1 MPDTT
6 PTPQPPIEPDPA
18 RATSGKLTPLE
29 NITPSPTP
37 ARVGHSFF
45 DASSHRS
52 LPVPQIKYSAIR
64 VLERR
69 RAQDSKRG
77 GNKPELTTLPEI
89 KYDLKSIQDLMTSR
103 GVRSDEQLWAGLHP
117 AIAPS
122 HKQTLSEWIAHVS
135 NHMPR
140 FYTDNTGQGAGYQDY
155 TSGIKLGAT
164 RFEMTHVNSHGVVPN
179 KGVTIS
185 KGDRKINE
193 LLDKSQFW
201 HGPHNDATEIG
212 HHRLSFFPTFDIA
225 ASRLATS
232 MPSQLDW
239 GLGGTNDRLRQNYSI
254 FGSGRSLRSMLTDP
268 SLMADADRQ
277 ISDHLR
283 NIVLG
288 TNTASG
294 IATKMMAQKPPRF
307 FTQTVLPDIFDR
319 GEAFSHYNPELK
331 PLVGHLMQY
340 VEQHKD
346 SIVPRMSILGKSI
359 YNYLSQNGT
368 GDLFDPERSTR
379 NLASGIKEIA
389 NHVSSLIERS
399 DKIPD
404 DINSAVM
411 EVAKGDMEKFLSPW
425 QQLHYLSKTG
435 DSFAHV
441 EETQSDYF
449 QHPSVYGMS
458 EKDIN
463 DVVSEKMQRTK
474 AIHDHEAATLALR
487 DALWMHPPDGPAE
500 SSIYEIPMRN
510 SDPVSRRFPLQDYTS
525 QLSFDPAI
533 RRNPLRL
540 NVPFWSD
547 DVMRLTPDRPY
558 YKRSESIYAND
569 FGEQPIGEFL
579 PAGLE
584 GLEGKAFQ
592 DRIGDMYLRGGI
604 DLSIAYPGL
613 ERFFQRLGDA
623 VEQEEEKRVGHKN
636 IEEVMASIW
645 NWRSHLPKT
654 SDSNTPEFVPDYTS
668 DEVPIRDQHRDRQAA
683 TTGFEKLGV
692 IRGRKVNSDDLGNYP
707 YYPMRYSWPGLKLSG
722 HSHSPMR
729 NTLAEAFGPLAYF
742 DKMEPRD
749 VNFNNR
755 RGLISDYSNPIFA
768 MPNTHQRFHEI
779 MAPAADTGSL
789 DPENNWWLQSGLL
802 EQAESGVQEPRP
814 FASQA
819 YTVIENRAFSNQT
832 RNRDVNWTRSIAD
845 DMTKFGLEARRRK
858 DDQDESGVSAVYDQ
872 ARDYMRKLFGPF
884 IENGMS
890 DKPHEQKF
898 IGDSGKR
905 INPADRAQM
914 DDASNSPDA
923 KIAREAWVQRMAD
936 AVVGMFMHHP
946 DSFEQSA
953 WKISDGDFDRKHQK
967 SALLGKMLRTSDSVV
982 TVPLKNR
989 ASITPQVVGDPVPA
1003 DNYYQFDPQAI
1014 RELPFLAGQ
1023 KPILR
1028 SLERPLKDWQTATRF
1043 MLRHAI
1049 STAALSGSHWV
1060 TFNPL
1065 GVKNGTTH
1073 YEIAPNS
1080 FWAKMAKNN
1089 DSEVESLAKSFGAK
1103 LVRVPWHGGTTTY
1116 ALQITPS
1123 MRKHFHTHGI
1133 HAFDTGYPDHLDRVT
1148 KSASMIRR
1156 IIILPFRR
1164 KAQ

>member
-6 PTPQPPIEPDPA
+6 PTPQPPISPDPA

-29 NITPSPTP
+29 DITPSPTP
-37 ARVGHSFF
+37 AMSGHSFF
-45 DASSHRS
+45 NASSSGS
-52 LPVPQIKYSAIR
+52 LPVPKIGYSAIR

-69 RAQDSKRG
+69 RAQDAKRG

-122 HKQTLSEWIAHVS
+122 HKQTLSEWIAHVN

-140 FYTDNTGQGAGYQDY
+140 FYTDNQGKGALYEDY
-155 TSGIKLGAT
+155 TSGIALGAT

-179 KGVTIS
+179 EGITIS
-185 KGDRKINE
+185 EGDRKINNK
-193 LLDKSQFW
+193 LSQAGFW
-201 HGPHNDATEIG
+201 HGPHQDATEIG
-212 HHRLSFFPTFDIA
+212 HHRLSFFPNFDTA
-225 ASRLATS
+225 ASRLAKY
-232 MPSQLDW
+232 MPEQLDW
-239 GLGGTNDRLRQNYSI
+239 GFAGTNDRLRQNYGIS
-254 FGSGRSLRSMLTDP
+254 GSGRSLRSMLTDP
-268 SLMADADRQ
+268 SLLIDADKQ
-277 ISDHLR
+277 ISAHLK

-288 TNTASG
+288 THTASG
-294 IATKMMAQKPPRF
+294 IATEIMAQKQPRF
-307 FTQTVLPDIFDR
+307 FTHSLLPDIFHK

-346 SIVPRMSILGKSI
+346 SIVPRMSPLGRSM
-359 YNYLSQNGT
+359 YDYLLQNGT
-368 GDLFDPERSTR
+368 GDLFDPGRSNH
-379 NLASGIKEIA
+379 NLASGMKEIA
-389 NHVSSLIERS
+389 NQVSSHIQRS

-404 DINSAVM
+404 NIDAAVR
-411 EVAKGDMEKFLSPW
+411 EVAKGDMEKFLTPW
-425 QQLHYLSKTG
+425 QQLHSLSKTG

-449 QHPSVYGMS
+449 QHPNVYSITQKDMERAVA
-458 EKDIN
+458 EKT
-463 DVVSEKMQRTK
+463 QRTK

-487 DALWMHPPDGPAE
+487 DALWMDPPTGPAQGP
-500 SSIYEIPMRN
+500 IYEIPRA
-510 SDPVSRRFPLQDYTS
+510 DFGLVSRRFPLQDYTS
-525 QLSFDPAI
+525 SLSFDPSI
-533 RRNPLRL
+533 RRTPVRL

-558 YKRSESIYAND
+558 YNRSESIHANQ
-569 FGEQPIGEFL
+569 FGEEPVGSFL

-604 DLSIAYPGL
+604 DLSVAYPGL
-613 ERFFQRLGDA
+613 ERFFQRLGQA
-623 VEQEEEKRVGHKN
+623 VEAEEEKSVSPKN
-636 IEEVMASIW
+636 IDEVMSSIR
-645 NWRSHLPKT
+645 NWTSHLPKT
-654 SDSNTPEFVPDYTS
+654 SDSDTPKFVPDYTS
-668 DEVPIRDQHRDRQAA
+668 DEKPMDVQHLDRQASI
-683 TTGFEKLGV
+683 TGMDRLGV
-692 IRGRKVNSDDLGNYP
+692 IRGPKVMVDDLGNYP
-707 YYPMRYSWPGLKLSG
+707 YYQMRYPWPGLEQSG
-722 HSHSPMR
+722 HSHSVMR
-729 NTLAEAFGPLAYF
+729 FATPPFGPLAYF
-742 DKMEPRD
+742 DRVTPRD
-749 VNFNNR
+749 VNFANR

-779 MAPAADTGSL
+779 AAPAADTTSL
-789 DPENNWWLQSGLL
+789 DPEDDWWFQSGLA
-802 EQAESGVQEPRP
+802 EQAANETGEYQP
-814 FASQA
+814 FDNQKYAV
-819 YTVIENRAFSNQT
+819 TENRSFSNMT
-832 RNRDVNWTRSIAD
+832 HNRDVNWTRSIAD

-858 DDQDESGVSAVYDQ
+858 DAQDESGVSSVYDQ
-872 ARDYMRKLFGPF
+872 ARQYMLKLFRPF
-884 IENGMS
+884 VENGMS

-914 DDASNSPDA
+914 EDVSNSPNA
-923 KIAREAWVQRMAD
+923 KIARQAWVERMAD
-936 AVVGMFMHHP
+936 AVIGMFMHHP
-946 DSFEQSA
+946 ESFEQSA
-953 WKISDGDFDRKHQK
+953 WKLNDPDFDLKHK
-967 SALLGKMLRTSDSVV
+967 KAELIGNMMDRSDPVI
-982 TVPLKNR
+982 TVPVKNR
-989 ASITPQVVGDPVPA
+989 DSIAPQVAGDPVPA
-1003 DNYYQFDPQAI
+1003 DNYYQFDPQVT
-1014 RELPFLAGQ
+1014 RDLPFLAAH

-1049 STAALSGSHWV
+1049 ATAALSGNQWV

-1065 GVKNGTTH
+1065 GLKNGTPH
-1073 YEIAPNS
+1073 YEVAPDS

-1089 DSEVESLAKSFGAK
+1089 DSEVESLARSFGAK
-1103 LVRVPWHGGTTTY
+1103 LVRVPWHVGTTTY

-1123 MRKHFHTHGI
+1123 MRKHFNRHGI